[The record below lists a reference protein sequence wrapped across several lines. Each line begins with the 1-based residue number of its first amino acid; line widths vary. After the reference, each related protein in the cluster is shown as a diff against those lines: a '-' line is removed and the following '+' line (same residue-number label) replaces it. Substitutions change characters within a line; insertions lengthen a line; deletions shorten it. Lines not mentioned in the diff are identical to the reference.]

1 MALSQ
6 ARLSFSRVPPGG
18 ASASFSVPASSV
30 PASSVP
36 SLLSVSQF
44 SALVT
49 FVSPDDGQTSV
60 ALWDLESQGVS
71 YHRCESAST
80 AVEWKGSQ
88 HTALLIKS
96 ELQMDSRVIRGGPG
110 QFNSLQGELSQFNSL
125 QGVLSQFNAPYTDGL
140 SQLNSLQGVL
150 SQFNSLSIQ
159 GVLSQLNSLQGVL
172 SQLNSLQGVLS
183 QFNSLQGQLSQ
194 LNSLPRGN

>member
-18 ASASFSVPASSV
+18 ATALFSVPASSF
-30 PASSVP
+30 A

-49 FVSPDDGQTSV
+49 FVSPDDGQSSV
-60 ALWDLESQGVS
+60 ALWDLESQAVS

-80 AVEWKGSQ
+80 AVKWKGPQ

-96 ELQMDSRVIRGGPG
+96 E
-110 QFNSLQGELSQFNSL
+110 
-125 QGVLSQFNAPYTDGL
+125 
-140 SQLNSLQGVL
+140 
-150 SQFNSLSIQ
+150 
-159 GVLSQLNSLQGVL
+159 
-172 SQLNSLQGVLS
+172 
-183 QFNSLQGQLSQ
+183 
-194 LNSLPRGN
+194 